1 MVVPSE
7 AEYADYHQ
15 AMAQHAA
22 SLANSNQLHGIGQL
36 GQIQMQQL
44 MSSGL
49 NLTVSPANMNL
60 SSVHVRHF
68 ICHTIPLST
77 INSQQTRR
85 PVQTPL
91 PTLRLDKFQNKLNK
105 TLIAFPLFLYIF
117 IYTNFLCFNICKPF
131 RTVFCSSFPRICI

>member
-1 MVVPSE
+1 MFIPPE

-49 NLTVSPANMNL
+49 NLTVSPAANMNL
-60 SSVHVRHF
+60 SSVHVRHEQRSDISF
-68 ICHTIPLST
+68 AQTLGRR
-77 INSQQTRR
+77 SQ
-85 PVQTPL
+85 PFP
-91 PTLRLDKFQNKLNK
+91 PTLRLD
-105 TLIAFPLFLYIF
+105 
-117 IYTNFLCFNICKPF
+117 
-131 RTVFCSSFPRICI
+131 

>member
-1 MVVPSE
+1 MVVPFE

-49 NLTVSPANMNL
+49 NLTVSSANMNQN
-60 SSVHVRHF
+60 SVHVRHERV
-68 ICHTIPLST
+68 LS
-77 INSQQTRR
+77 
-85 PVQTPL
+85 
-91 PTLRLDKFQNKLNK
+91 
-105 TLIAFPLFLYIF
+105 
-117 IYTNFLCFNICKPF
+117 
-131 RTVFCSSFPRICI
+131 